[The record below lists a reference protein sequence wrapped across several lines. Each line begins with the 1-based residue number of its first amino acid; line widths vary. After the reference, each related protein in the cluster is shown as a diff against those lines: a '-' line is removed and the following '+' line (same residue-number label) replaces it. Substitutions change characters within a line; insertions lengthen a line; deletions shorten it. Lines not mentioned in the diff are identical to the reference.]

1 MMRWNNGY
9 RNADG
14 WKKIREKLEDTKWLV
29 CIVFAMVAVSR
40 LLVYLNFL
48 IWGGRNSFDG
58 GFFDALSIYDTAWYK
73 SIIGDGYWTEPRWG
87 DQGDSANWA
96 FFPFY
101 PLLMKGIHVIL
112 PFDYDLLAFAVNSVF
127 FAFALV
133 LAVKYILLTRED
145 WVHALVFVFLMA
157 FGVYNFYFSLLYTEA
172 PFLFFVA
179 AFFYCMERKQYLWMG
194 IAGALA
200 SGTRNLGIM
209 LVFPLAAHY
218 LTGYFGS
225 NRFRLKTFFGNF
237 FGNVRLVLGTVLIP
251 FGFFSYMLHLYFR
264 VGDSMAFVHIERA
277 WGKGDLTNP
286 FRVLWNSLVNVD
298 SFVFYLSLWG
308 VWGIYCAWLL
318 LCSKRWAEFVM
329 AFLVV
334 MIPLAA
340 SVIGVPR
347 YLIGCFVPLFG
358 FTDGMGRWRKSQIF
372 ALCVFSFV
380 LGEICLWGWF
390 DSAAFVM

>member
-1 MMRWNNGY
+1 MMRWNNGD

-29 CIVFAMVAVSR
+29 FIVFAMVAVSR
-40 LLVYLNFL
+40 LLIYLNFL
-48 IWGGRNSFDG
+48 IWSGRNSFDG

-73 SIIGDGYWTEPRWG
+73 SIIGDGYWAEPRWG

-101 PLLMKGIHVIL
+101 PLLIRGIHAIL
-112 PFDYDLLAFAVNSVF
+112 PFDYDLLAFFVNSVF

-133 LAVKYILLTRED
+133 LAVKYILFTRED
-145 WVHALVFVFLMA
+145 WLHALVFVFLMA

-172 PFLFFVA
+172 PFLFFVI
-179 AFFYCMERKQYLWMG
+179 AFFYCMERKRYLWMG
-194 IAGALA
+194 VAGAFA

-218 LTGYFGS
+218 LAEYFGS

-264 VGDSMAFVHIERA
+264 VGDSLAFVHIERS
-277 WGKGDLTNP
+277 WGKGDLTFSGP
-286 FRVLWNSLVNVD
+286 LEFFGECGQFCFLPVALGRVGNLLCMASVVPQTLGGIRHGIPCGHDSLVCQRHRRTEVSD
-298 SFVFYLSLWG
+298 GVFRPAF
-308 VWGIYCAWLL
+308 GIYGRDGEMAEKPDFCTMHIQPCA
-318 LCSKRWAEFVM
+318 
-329 AFLVV
+329 
-334 MIPLAA
+334 
-340 SVIGVPR
+340 G
-347 YLIGCFVPLFG
+347 
-358 FTDGMGRWRKSQIF
+358 
-372 ALCVFSFV
+372 
-380 LGEICLWGWF
+380 
-390 DSAAFVM
+390 